1 MAGQRSCQPLYKI
14 NSKILITMFIF
25 LVNPC
30 FPCITPIHLLI
41 HDSFQFSNTPY
52 SPYYCPS
59 LQSMFTVESSLCT
72 IVPAKC
78 LLRSKNYIRDSVIFC
93 SITYYYFFQ
102 YTFQKMTFLSIKC
115 HFMQTLPYFLS
126 LFVIL
131 LSYKSRKNLS
141 ALPAF
146 VSSLLLVC
154 FVYAHFF
161 LGRKL
166 RLPLKLYKK

>member
-41 HDSFQFSNTPY
+41 HYSFQFSNTPY

-93 SITYYYFFQ
+93 SITYYYFFSIHISENDIFKHKMSFYADTSIFSFPFRYSPFIQ
-102 YTFQKMTFLSIKC
+102 KQEEPFCSSCFCIVTFTCMFCLC
-115 HFMQTLPYFLS
+115 P
-126 LFVIL
+126 
-131 LSYKSRKNLS
+131 
-141 ALPAF
+141 
-146 VSSLLLVC
+146 
-154 FVYAHFF
+154 FF
-161 LGRKL
+161 LR
-166 RLPLKLYKK
+166 